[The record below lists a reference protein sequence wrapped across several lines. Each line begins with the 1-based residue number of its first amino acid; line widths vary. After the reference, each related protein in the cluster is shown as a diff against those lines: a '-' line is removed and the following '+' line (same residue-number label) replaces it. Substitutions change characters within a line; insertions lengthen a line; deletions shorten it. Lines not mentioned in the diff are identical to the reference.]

1 MSKKQTSL
9 FKELFLLLPAGVF
22 ENFIE
27 MGLSPLK
34 NTKLITTETLPVTI
48 GNCNP
53 KKKLECFHLRKET
66 KRTKTGQLI
75 Q

>member
-27 MGLSPLK
+27 MGL
-34 NTKLITTETLPVTI
+34 
-48 GNCNP
+48 
-53 KKKLECFHLRKET
+53 
-66 KRTKTGQLI
+66 
-75 Q
+75 